1 MRECGITGDSE
12 VSEAVI
18 NRMILFLDN
27 SNFSGTH
34 LEIGTAA
41 AGTLKK
47 IMLIYDKQN
56 RPKFIVIDPMTY
68 FPNQF
73 EIVKKNLSEA
83 GIDSNEITFY
93 KEKSSKAYK
102 KIINSGERFD
112 FIFIDGAHKT
122 KQVWQDMRYTNML
135 SSGGILCIDDY
146 LDVPEVQTPV
156 DMFLKKNPVYKK
168 MTIEGRT
175 LFIKKSSSIKNKRAI
190 FESCSIPFINLFF
203 QWRRSFVKRFPN

>member
-1 MRECGITGDSE
+1 
-12 VSEAVI
+12 
-18 NRMILFLDN
+18 
-27 SNFSGTH
+27 
-34 LEIGTAA
+34 
-41 AGTLKK
+41 
-47 IMLIYDKQN
+47 
-56 RPKFIVIDPMTY
+56 
-68 FPNQF
+68 
-73 EIVKKNLSEA
+73 
-83 GIDSNEITFY
+83 
-93 KEKSSKAYK
+93 
-102 KIINSGERFD
+102 
-112 FIFIDGAHKT
+112 
-122 KQVWQDMRYTNML
+122 ML